1 MNDEINDALD
11 LLASEWAD
19 YALLDS
25 GSGRKLERYGKY
37 RFIRPEAQAIWRPAD
52 DSLWKKTDAI
62 FIPQRSESGGYW
74 KFTRPI
80 NKSWHMHYKDMTFKA
95 ETTGGRHLGMF
106 PEQAVHWDWIAD
118 VIQAANRSIQVLNL
132 FGYTGLATLAAAK
145 ASARVTHVDASR
157 KVVRWAKENQ
167 HLSGLDGFPIRWI
180 VDDALK
186 YINREIKRGV
196 TYDGIILDPPRFG
209 RGPGGETW
217 KFFDLLPLLLSA
229 CRSVL
234 SEHPLFIVITAYA
247 VPMSAICLKSV
258 LQEHMTGLAGKY
270 QAGELILR
278 EESAQRLIS
287 TAIFVRW
294 QAE

>member
-1 MNDEINDALD
+1 MIIINDALD

-37 RFIRPEAQAIWRPAD
+37 RFIRPEAQAIWQPAD
-52 DSLWKKTDAI
+52 DSLWEKTDAI

-74 KFTRPI
+74 KFTHPI

-95 ETTGGRHLGMF
+95 ETTGGRHLGIF

-118 VIQAANRSIQVLNL
+118 VIQTANRSIQVLNL

-145 ASARVTHVDASR
+145 ASARVTHVDASK

-167 HLSGLDGFPIRWI
+167 HLSGLNGCPIRWI

-209 RGPGGETW
+209 RGPSGETW
-217 KFFDLLPLLLSA
+217 KFFDLLPPLLSA

-247 VPMSAICLKSV
+247 VPMSAISLKSV

-270 QAGELILR
+270 QAGELVLR

>member
-1 MNDEINDALD
+1 MNDEKKDTLE
-11 LLASEWAD
+11 LLASEWVD

-25 GSGRKLERYGKY
+25 GSGRKLEQYGEY
-37 RFIRPEAQAIWRPAD
+37 RFIRPEAQAIWQPAD
-52 DSLWKKTDAI
+52 DSLWKNADAL

-74 KFTRPI
+74 KLTHPI
-80 NKSWHMHYKDMTFKA
+80 KKSWQMHYKDLNFKA
-95 ETTGGRHLGMF
+95 ETTGGRHLGIF
-106 PEQAVHWDWIAD
+106 PEQAVHWDWIAE
-118 VIQAANRSIQVLNL
+118 VIQAANQPVQVLNL
-132 FGYTGLATLAAAK
+132 FGYTGLATLASAK
-145 ASARVTHVDASR
+145 AGAQVTHVDAS
-157 KVVRWAKENQ
+157 KKAVRWAKENQ
-167 HLSGLDGFPIRWI
+167 HLSGLDGYPIRWI

-186 YINREIKRGV
+186 YIKREIKRGV
-196 TYDGIILDPPRFG
+196 TYDGVILDPPRFG

-217 KFFDLLPLLLSA
+217 KFFDLLPPLLSA

-247 VPMSAICLKSV
+247 VPMSAISLKSV
-258 LQEHMTGLAGKY
+258 VQEKMAGLEGKY

-294 QAE
+294 RA